1 VEYQKIEILFYTISS
16 PAKMSSPIDAWK
28 AIAKFHEEQLLI
40 AKNKLQEMEAPV
52 NERVT
57 MAEMK
62 KRVIAL
68 ETGSS
73 YKVAWK
79 TAVENGLLENVEQIL
94 HECYDSY
101 LEDMDAE
108 FVAKAKQR
116 MGKLNSLKWQL
127 FTLDV
132 IEHLKNDESFFYRD
146 DTYDFD
152 CFDDTAGGC
161 DEITWDAGMAV
172 INNTPMP
179 TASPAAALSL
189 THAILPL

>member
-1 VEYQKIEILFYTISS
+1 
-16 PAKMSSPIDAWK
+16 MSSPIDAWK

>member
-1 VEYQKIEILFYTISS
+1 
-16 PAKMSSPIDAWK
+16 MSSPIDAWK

-40 AKNKLQEMEAPV
+40 AKNKLQEMEARVKVQEVKKPV
-52 NERVT
+52 KELL
-57 MAEMK
+57 AEDEIN

-68 ETGSS
+68 ETRSAYKSS
-73 YKVAWK
+73 WNRAVKNGL
-79 TAVENGLLENVEQIL
+79 VENVQQIL
-94 HECYDSY
+94 EECYDSY
-101 LEDMDAE
+101 LES
-108 FVAKAKQR
+108 VANAKQR
-116 MGKLNSLKWQL
+116 MGKLGSLKWQL

-132 IEHLKNDESFFYRD
+132 IAHLKKDGSFDREKE
-146 DTYDFD
+146 FD

>member
-1 VEYQKIEILFYTISS
+1 
-16 PAKMSSPIDAWK
+16 MSSPIDAWK

-40 AKNKLQEMEAPV
+40 AKNKIQEMETPV
-52 NERVT
+52 KVQEKKKPVDERLK
-57 MAEMK
+57 MDEMT

-132 IEHLKNDESFFYRD
+132 IAHLKNDNSFYSD
-146 DTYDFD
+146 DTNDFD

-161 DEITWDAGMAV
+161 DEITWDAGIAV
-172 INNTPMP
+172 IKNTHMP

>member
-1 VEYQKIEILFYTISS
+1 
-16 PAKMSSPIDAWK
+16 MSSPIDAWK

-52 NERVT
+52 NVQEKKKSVNERLT
-57 MAEMK
+57 IAEMK

-79 TAVENGLLENVEQIL
+79 TAVENGLLENVQQIL

-116 MGKLNSLKWQL
+116 MGKFKSLTRQL

-132 IEHLKNDESFFYRD
+132 IAHLKNDDSFYRE
-146 DTYDFD
+146 DTKDFD

-161 DEITWDAGMAV
+161 DELTWDAGMAV

>member
-1 VEYQKIEILFYTISS
+1 
-16 PAKMSSPIDAWK
+16 MSSPIDAWK

-52 NERVT
+52 NERLT
-57 MAEMK
+57 IAEMK

-79 TAVENGLLENVEQIL
+79 TAVENGLVENVQQIL
-94 HECYDSY
+94 EECYDSY
-101 LEDMDAE
+101 LENMGAE

-116 MGKLNSLKWQL
+116 MGKLSSLKWQL

-132 IEHLKNDESFFYRD
+132 IAHLKTDGSFDREKE
-146 DTYDFD
+146 FD

-161 DEITWDAGMAV
+161 DEITWDAGIAV

>member
-1 VEYQKIEILFYTISS
+1 
-16 PAKMSSPIDAWK
+16 MSSPIDAWK

-52 NERVT
+52 NVQEKKKSVNERLT
-57 MAEMK
+57 IAEMK

-68 ETGSS
+68 ETRCS
-73 YKVAWK
+73 YKVGWK
-79 TAVENGLLENVEQIL
+79 SAVENGLLENVQQIL
-94 HECYDSY
+94 HECYISY
-101 LEDMDAE
+101 LEDTDAQ

-116 MGKLNSLKWQL
+116 MGKFKSLTRQL

-132 IEHLKNDESFFYRD
+132 IAHLKNDDSFYRE
-146 DTYDFD
+146 DTKDFD

-161 DEITWDAGMAV
+161 DELTWDAGMAV